1 MSLWEEMEAEEY
13 LEILSQEK
21 PELFEDEEEE
31 DEEE

>member
-13 LEILSQEK
+13 LEILSHEK
-21 PELFEDEEEE
+21 PELFEDEE